1 MKLRRLW
8 LKDEEQY
15 MIPFLTIA
23 HCVTPFPVLA
33 CLLEDL
39 NILNSELGR
48 FLGLSATLVS
58 DILSGLV
65 TVSGT
70 LFRIYQEQGSI
81 LSTIFHH
88 VGLLVYLN

>member
-1 MKLRRLW
+1 
-8 LKDEEQY
+8 

-23 HCVTPFPVLA
+23 DCVTPFPVLA

-48 FLGLSATLVS
+48 LGPSATLVS